1 MEPMRKVCHDDDM
14 SGEKILHIFD
24 IETSGKKVPMADLG
38 ASGDPF
44 AYAVADNSPPL
55 ALTAP
60 VFLNRPEFAK
70 IFPDGPV
77 RRHSPMVCAVQNCFL
92 MGPFGYVVLPSGRL
106 IRQSAVK
113 LDGASLEY
121 SFGHFQGQWPGKHI
135 PWAQA
140 DGPVFSAN
148 GFSTNNYF
156 HFLMDALSHMHWR
169 ERVPSAQGAKSIV
182 SGYPPGSSHSFMD
195 EALELTGILPTDIQ
209 PFDGTLLFCP
219 QLIFPQRDTGASPW
233 KVEWLRKRFGLDGR
247 ARGTKRLYVARGA
260 APRRRVINEVAVE
273 KLLASHGF
281 TSVNPG
287 VMSLDAQIKLF
298 ADASV
303 VVGPHGAGLTN
314 TVFMAPGGAVV
325 ELTHT
330 KRVVWTYH
338 EVACA
343 AGHSYACV
351 VGDFIGDEK
360 EPLFGDL
367 DIDIEALDTA
377 VTAAIRASD

>member
-1 MEPMRKVCHDDDM
+1 MEPAQKVCHDERM
-14 SGEKILHIFD
+14 SGEKILHLFD
-24 IETSGKKVPMADLG
+24 METSGKKIPLSELG
-38 ASGDPF
+38 FSGDQF
-44 AYAVADNSPPL
+44 AYAVAEDSPPL
-55 ALTAP
+55 TLTAP

-70 IFPDGPV
+70 MFPAGQV
-77 RRHSPMVCAVQNCFL
+77 HRHSPMVCAVQNCFL
-92 MGPFGYVVLPSGRL
+92 MGPFGYVVLPTGRL
-106 IRQSAVK
+106 IRESAVK

-121 SFGHFQGQWPGKHI
+121 SFGHFQKQLPGKHI

-140 DGPVFSAN
+140 GGPVFSAN

-156 HFLMDALSHMHWR
+156 HFLLDALGQMHWR
-169 ERVPSAQGAKSIV
+169 ERVPLARISKSIV
-182 SGYPPGSSHSFMD
+182 SGYPLGSSHSFMD
-195 EALELTGILPTDIQ
+195 EALQRTGIAPGDIQ
-209 PFDGTLLFCP
+209 AFDGTLLYCP
-219 QLIFPQRDTGASPW
+219 QIIFPRRDTGASPW
-233 KVEWLRKRFGLDGR
+233 KVEWLRRRFGLDGR
-247 ARGTKRLYVARGA
+247 ARGAKRLYVARGEV
-260 APRRRVINEVAVE
+260 PRRRVINEAAVE

-287 VMSLDAQIKLF
+287 KMSLDKQIELF
-298 ADASV
+298 ADASI

-314 TVFMAPGGAVV
+314 TMFMAPGGAVV

-351 VGDFIGDEK
+351 VGDFIGNEK

-367 DIDIEALDTA
+367 DVDIDALDAA
-377 VTAAIRASD
+377 VTIAIRAAG